1 MIISDNHR
9 NLMMDSSDEDFLPDP
24 EKPMSRTLGLM
35 GRKKKPPDKDE
46 ASSSHT
52 TSQPRGLKRKR
63 EEDSTK
69 GKCFFIFLVIH

>member
-24 EKPMSRTLGLM
+24 ENPVRRPLGLM

-46 ASSSHT
+46 ASSSHA
-52 TSQPRGLKRKR
+52 TSQPRGLKRKHK
-63 EEDSTK
+63 EDFTK
-69 GKCFFIFLVIH
+69 GKCFFISFGDS